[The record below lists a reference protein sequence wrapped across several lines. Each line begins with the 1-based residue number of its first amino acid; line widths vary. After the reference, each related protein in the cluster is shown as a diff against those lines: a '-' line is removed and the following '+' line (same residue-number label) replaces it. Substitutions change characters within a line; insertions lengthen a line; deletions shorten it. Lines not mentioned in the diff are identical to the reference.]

1 MEFCKPIPTLLF
13 PKYRVRI
20 VHIVGAKNTYKTVLE
35 IYVIKE
41 VLSESRCQIDVI
53 NYSIF
58 HCRRSVWAGEMPEI
72 TPLEINPPRRK
83 TPFLKIGLCA
93 IFI

>member
-41 VLSESRCQIDVI
+41 MLSE
-53 NYSIF
+53 
-58 HCRRSVWAGEMPEI
+58 
-72 TPLEINPPRRK
+72 
-83 TPFLKIGLCA
+83 
-93 IFI
+93 